1 MICCITLWNVFR
13 LLFGLACRDIGFVAM
28 TLLISILMNTKG
40 WRQIPTRH
48 LANVR
53 RVVGAGLV
61 DLCWFANRTV
71 AVVPLLGLLEGVI
84 SQARCQRTILLLI

>member
-13 LLFGLACRDIGFVAM
+13 LLFGLACRNIGFDA
-28 TLLISILMNTKG
+28 TTLISILMNAKG

-53 RVVGAGLV
+53 RVVGSGLV
-61 DLCWFANRTV
+61 DLRWFANRTV
-71 AVVPLLGLLEGVI
+71 AVVPRLGLLKGVI
-84 SQARCQRTILLLI
+84 SQAWRQRTILLLI